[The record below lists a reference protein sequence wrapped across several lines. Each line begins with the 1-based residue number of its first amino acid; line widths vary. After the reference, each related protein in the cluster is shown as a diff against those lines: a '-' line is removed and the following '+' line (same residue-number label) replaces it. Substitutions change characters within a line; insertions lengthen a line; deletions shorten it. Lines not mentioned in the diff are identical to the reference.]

1 MTRATIMT
9 WRDRHPGLATL
20 ILLGLASAAPAQIAP
35 LLNVSRDL
43 SGPPATKTERF
54 PFSIPTADAK
64 ITVVLRVDL
73 TAGSATIRVLDP
85 NDTPLRDPN
94 DAPFIKESR
103 DGKLSDSSVV
113 LGPRPAGR
121 CTLEVSTQA
130 ALGTWQ
136 ALLVEIP
143 PPAKLRPLLLAGP
156 LMILIALAFAVGWK
170 MRFRDRWRWLWVG
183 AAIWAVG
190 VALKFACA
198 IPLNKPVLRALESA
212 LPHSAYVAAGAVYVG
227 LLTGVFEIGVTLA
240 AALIWRKLATTPNR
254 AVSIGVGAGGF
265 EALLLGIAALGGML
279 FAVSGMPAAEP
290 ALASAAATVAVTP
303 LAWLASP
310 LERIIAILCHTSSRT
325 LVLLAV
331 ARRRAAYFWYGFL
344 LMTVLDGVAGVA
356 YLTGAVTFRSVW
368 WIELAILPFGII
380 SVPILRWCLR
390 QWPAEPVA
398 EPPAVPPALPST

>member
-1 MTRATIMT
+1 MTR
-9 WRDRHPGLATL
+9 RNRNPGLTTL
-20 ILLGLASAAPAQIAP
+20 FLLGLAGASPAQAAP
-35 LLNVSRDL
+35 LLNVSGDL

-94 DAPFIKESR
+94 DALFIKESR
-103 DGKLSDSSVV
+103 DGKLSASDVV

-121 CTLEVSTQA
+121 CTLEVSTQD

-143 PPAKLRPLLLAGP
+143 PRAAFYPLLLAGP
-156 LMILIALAFAVGWK
+156 LMILVALAFTVGWK
-170 MRFRDRWRWLWVG
+170 LWSHDQWRWQWVG

-198 IPLNKPVLRALESA
+198 IPLNRPVLHALEAA
-212 LPHSAYVAAGAVYVG
+212 LPHGAYVAAGALYIG
-227 LLTGVFEIGVTLA
+227 LLTCVFEIGVTLA
-240 AALIWRKLATTPNR
+240 AALIWKKLAAAPNR
-254 AVSIGVGAGGF
+254 AVSIGVGAGGI
-265 EALLLGIAALGGML
+265 EALLVGVAGLVGML
-279 FAVSGMPAAEP
+279 FAFSGLPGAESV
-290 ALASAAATVAVTP
+290 LASAAATVAVTP

-325 LVLLAV
+325 LVMLAV
-331 ARRRAAYFWYGFL
+331 ARRRAIYFWHGFL
-344 LMTVLDGVAGVA
+344 LMTAIDAIAGAA
-356 YLTGAVTFRSVW
+356 YLTGAVTFRSLW
-368 WIELAILPFGII
+368 WIELAILPFAII
-380 SVPILRWCLR
+380 SVPILRWCLH

-398 EPPAVPPALPST
+398 APPVESPALPST